1 MVGSGIFF
9 AETSNQFGR
18 SSDNGRV
25 GLNALAGT
33 KFFVNRHVAVFAEYK
48 FNYAQFDF
56 SQAQG
61 QTAGLTGDY
70 MASHVIGGLAWHF

>member
-1 MVGSGIFF
+1 MVKIAQRAGSEAI
-9 AETSNQFGR
+9 TVR
-18 SSDNGRV
+18 SIGRV

-33 KFFVNRHVAVFAEYK
+33 KFFVNRHLAVFAEYK

-70 MASHVIGGLAWHF
+70 MARHVISGLAWHF

>member
-1 MVGSGIFF
+1 MGPGIFF

-25 GLNALAGT
+25 GLNALAGA
-33 KFFVNRHVAVFAEYK
+33 KYFLNRNLAVFAEYK

-56 SQAQG
+56 NQALG
-61 QTAGLTGDY
+61 STAGLNGEY
-70 MASHVIGGLAWHF
+70 KASHVIGGLALHF